1 MVKQYP
7 YKLELLANAEAIY
20 DETNGEFSAGLDQ
33 WSFHC
38 NCRDEVGGGG
48 KITTPDGEAYNY
60 GSTVYLPKGTDGIKP
75 GDKIRVLTTDGILRF
90 EGTVARF
97 SKDQFHSR
105 LWV

>member
-7 YKLELLANAEAIY
+7 YKLELLTEAESVY
-20 DETNGEFSAGLDQ
+20 DEQNGQFSDSEGQ
-33 WSFHC
+33 WTPHC

-48 KITTPDGEAYNY
+48 KVSTQDGEAYTF

-75 GDKIRVLTTDGILRF
+75 GDKIRVLTADGVLRF

>member
-7 YKLELLANAEAIY
+7 YKLEVLKNESSIY
-20 DETNGEFSAGLDQ
+20 DETKAEFLPATDQ
-33 WSFHC
+33 WIFHSV
-38 NCRDEVGGGG
+38 CRDEVGGGG

-75 GDKIRVLTTDGILRF
+75 GDKIRVLTADGILRF